1 MENCEGSRGLLSLAP
16 SFLLGDE
23 IILKTIELGSQE
35 HQRHDD
41 SMGVVAV
48 AVAAVD
54 PVQNVK
60 TADAIFSEVKAQ
72 PINGAIIAKPL
83 LNNQLQTIL
92 FSDQEITHS
101 RQIC

>member
-48 AVAAVD
+48 SVAIVD
-54 PVQNVK
+54 LVQNVK
-60 TADAIFSEVKAQ
+60 TADAIFSA
-72 PINGAIIAKPL
+72 
-83 LNNQLQTIL
+83 
-92 FSDQEITHS
+92 FSL
-101 RQIC
+101 R

>member
-48 AVAAVD
+48 AVVAVD
-54 PVQNVK
+54 LVQNVK
-60 TADAIFSEVKAQ
+60 TADAIFSA
-72 PINGAIIAKPL
+72 
-83 LNNQLQTIL
+83 
-92 FSDQEITHS
+92 FSL
-101 RQIC
+101 R

>member
-35 HQRHDD
+35 HQRLDD

-48 AVAAVD
+48 AVVAVVAVD
-54 PVQNVK
+54 LVQNVK
-60 TADAIFSEVKAQ
+60 TADAIFSA
-72 PINGAIIAKPL
+72 
-83 LNNQLQTIL
+83 
-92 FSDQEITHS
+92 FSL
-101 RQIC
+101 R